1 MKGINAINITKS
13 REKNTPTNSF
23 YPFPYSSKV
32 LFVILLFR
40 NHSPFL
46 PIEIFPSFHVDQY
59 SGQQPF

>member
-1 MKGINAINITKS
+1 MKSINAINITKS

-32 LFVILLFR
+32 LFVILLSETIL
-40 NHSPFL
+40 HSSRLKFFHL
-46 PIEIFPSFHVDQY
+46 FHVDQY